1 MNESNH
7 KQKIVTL
14 LVDIGKGKNK
24 TNLFE
29 YPELDALFD
38 EGMYIESFNLCHVY
52 TSVLSFS
59 LIALNHFPCRN
70 GFFMGTFCSN

>member
-38 EGMYIESFNLCHVY
+38 EGMYIESFNQC
-52 TSVLSFS
+52 TLSDKKFYV
-59 LIALNHFPCRN
+59 
-70 GFFMGTFCSN
+70 TFILRYYHSA